1 MIIELNSVACV
12 FDTTTKT
19 IYAKYQMGGYDKTSG
34 VQLDKLTEHFVS
46 QMSMDD
52 IVKINESIPTFN
64 YDGTPYN
71 DLLKYRCV
79 RSKF

>member
-1 MIIELNSVACV
+1 MIVDLNSVASV

-34 VQLDKLTEHFVS
+34 VQLDNLTEDFVA
-46 QMSMDD
+46 QMSADD
-52 IVKINESIPTFN
+52 IFKISEALPIIN
-64 YDGTPYN
+64 YDGTIYN